1 MLIALA
7 LLVCTAAAL
16 LSIGSIWHVTSARRD
31 VATDLRLPLSVLK
44 PLCGADDAL
53 ESNLETFFVQRYPD
67 YELVFG
73 VEDGRDPAVRVVR
86 RLMARHP
93 SVHARVVAH
102 GRRGLNPKVANLR
115 GMLATGTHDLVVV
128 SDSNIAVSPDYLMKL
143 AGRFASRAPGGAEPG
158 LVTSLFAGSGA
169 RTLGAQLE
177 CVQLNGAVA
186 GGIASSEIL
195 SGGHALLVGKSMMF
209 RRSQFERL
217 GGMESLASVLAEDYV
232 MGRMFNEAGFE
243 VRVCADAVRNVS
255 VQTSLKGFLARQLR
269 WSLLRSKIKPLAYPF
284 EILINPSAVAGL
296 ALLAG
301 AGPWV
306 LAWALLL
313 TLARDGA
320 QWLRLRGPSGIA
332 AVLLGVPKDLLMLAV
347 WAVAPFLSTIEWR
360 GHKLRVSAGTR
371 VYAGPAEA

>member
-1 MLIALA
+1 
-7 LLVCTAAAL
+7 
-16 LSIGSIWHVTSARRD
+16 
-31 VATDLRLPLSVLK
+31 
-44 PLCGADDAL
+44 
-53 ESNLETFFVQRYPD
+53 
-67 YELVFG
+67 
-73 VEDGRDPAVRVVR
+73 
-86 RLMARHP
+86 
-93 SVHARVVAH
+93 
-102 GRRGLNPKVANLR
+102 
-115 GMLATGTHDLVVV
+115 
-128 SDSNIAVSPDYLMKL
+128 
-143 AGRFASRAPGGAEPG
+143 
-158 LVTSLFAGSGA
+158 
-169 RTLGAQLE
+169 
-177 CVQLNGAVA
+177 VQLNGAVA